1 MINDALL
8 SDDRF
13 WKTIE
18 FVESLEHPILV
29 SDLFSRI
36 TIDDDDLVYVLEFLE
51 DFNFVIETDEDT
63 GNRVLHPPQ
72 NKTKIVYDFS
82 MTEMYLV
89 RKIEES
95 FAKGQ
100 FIVLNF
106 FDLRKIHFYV
116 HQLLFLE
123 EELCLIGEDASTGRL
138 IHYPISKIQDVKID
152 TVGEYGPQYGELEVN
167 NFLKA
172 IRAVNENEVRLV
184 LKIASDAEDI
194 NPRYHYLGKPFV
206 TSNWNGE
213 KIWAATV
220 EESDYL
226 YQWLLSINE
235 RVEIMDPSSVK
246 HGLLNYCK
254 RQLEEEEGSLKNI
267 A

>member
-1 MINDALL
+1 MINEALL
-8 SDDRF
+8 SDNKF

-18 FVESLEHPILV
+18 FVEALEHPILV

-36 TIDDDDLVYVLEFLE
+36 SIDDEDLVYVLEFLE
-51 DFNFVIETDEDT
+51 DFNFIIETDDS
-63 GNRVLHPPQ
+63 GKKVLHPPQ

-82 MTEMYLV
+82 VTQMYMV

-100 FIVLNF
+100 FVILDF
-106 FDLRKIHFYV
+106 FDLRQVHFHV

-123 EELCLIGEDASTGRL
+123 DDLCLIGEDSSTGRL
-138 IHYPISKIQDVKID
+138 IYYPISEIQDVKID
-152 TVGEYGPQYGELEVN
+152 CVGQYTAQYSELEVN
-167 NFLKA
+167 AFLNA
-172 IRAVNENEVRLV
+172 IRAVNENKVRLV

-194 NPRYHYLGKPFV
+194 NPRYHYLGRPFL
-206 TSNWNGE
+206 TNNWNGE

-246 HGLLNYCK
+246 RGLLEYCK
-254 RQLEEEEGSLKNI
+254 KQLEEDDGSLKNI

>member
-8 SDDRF
+8 SDDKF

-18 FVESLEHPILV
+18 FVETLEHPILV

-36 TIDDDDLVYVLEFLE
+36 TIDDDDLVYVLEFLQ
-51 DFNFVIETDEDT
+51 DFNFVIETDQDT
-63 GNRVLHPPQ
+63 GHKVLYPPCQ
-72 NKTKIVYDFS
+72 KTKIIYDFS

-100 FIVLNF
+100 FVVLNF
-106 FDLRKIHFYV
+106 FDRRKIHFYI

-123 EELCLIGEDASTGRL
+123 GELCLIGEDATSRHL
-138 IHYPISKIQDVKID
+138 IHYPISEIQDVKI
-152 TVGEYGPQYGELEVN
+152 ELEEVYTPHYGDIEVSD
-167 NFLKA
+167 FLKA

-184 LKIASDAEDI
+184 LKFSNDTEEI
-194 NPRYHYLGKPFV
+194 NPRYHYLGNPYV

-226 YQWLLSINE
+226 YQWLLDVNE
-235 RVEIMDPSSVK
+235 NVEIMDPESVK
-246 HGLLNYCK
+246 RGLLNYCK
-254 RQLEEEEGSLKNI
+254 RKLEEEEAGLKNI